1 MKRNKMVVI
10 EPERSKEFLQEWN
23 KNLVSEEFMKSC
35 RKTEELFER
44 HKSSYDLSGDQSIFS
59 LLVLFVS
66 DKEFKGTS
74 D

>member
-35 RKTEELFER
+35 RNTEELFER
-44 HKSSYDLSGDQSIFS
+44 HKSSYD
-59 LLVLFVS
+59 
-66 DKEFKGTS
+66 
-74 D
+74 